1 MSVLI
6 TGASGYVG
14 QELAAA
20 LLAGSSSLTVT
31 LTDVVAPEVPA
42 SATQHASRT
51 KCIES
56 DLTVPKVVD
65 ELINENNR
73 YETVYL
79 LHGIMSSGAEANF
92 ELGMRVNL
100 ESSRYILD
108 RLRKVQP
115 GVKVVFTSS
124 LAVYG
129 LAPPGFII
137 DETNFPPVPS
147 SSYGSQK
154 LIIETLLNDYSR
166 RGFLDGRAV
175 RLPTVTVRAGKPTQ
189 AASSF
194 ASGIIREPFHGEK
207 AILPVSK
214 EVEMWICSP
223 YTIVKNLIHAAT
235 IPKEEFGDS
244 RSVNLPGLKV
254 TVQEMLDALE
264 EVGGKERRALVE
276 EKYDED
282 IDRIVQTWSPHF
294 DPARALGLG
303 FSADIP
309 MIENVR
315 RYARSPST
323 IITPFSL
330 SPSTPTSY
338 PLTMASRRLAFN
350 LNQALRSRSA
360 LKAIQPVKRGF
371 ASPVTLPST
380 TQATTLS
387 NGFTIAT
394 EYSPWAQ
401 TSTVGVWIDAGSRA
415 ETDKTNGTAHFLEH
429 LAFKGTSKRSQH
441 QLELEI
447 ENMGAHLNAYTSREN
462 TVYYA
467 KAFNND
473 VPKAV
478 DILADI
484 LQNSK
489 LEPAAIERERD
500 VILREQEEVDKQ
512 LEEVVFDHLHA
523 TAFQRQPLGRTIL
536 GPKENIQTITRDN
549 LTDYIKTNY
558 TADRMVLVG
567 AGGIPHEQLVRLA
580 EEHFGRLPSQ
590 APTSAALALTA
601 EQKRQPEFIGSEVR
615 IRDDTLPT
623 AHIALAVEGVSW
635 KDDDYFTALVA
646 QAIVGNWDRAMGNSP
661 YLGSKLSSFVERNNL
676 ANSFMSFS
684 TSYSDTGLWG
694 IYLVSENMT
703 GLDDL
708 CHFALREWSRLS
720 FSVTAAEVER
730 AKAQLKASILLSLDG
745 TTAVA
750 EDIGRQIITT
760 GRRLSPEDIERTI
773 GQITEKN
780 VMDFANRKLWDQ
792 DIALSAVGSIEGIL
806 DYNRLRSDM
815 SRNAY

>member
-1 MSVLI
+1 MSIVI
-6 TGASGYVG
+6 TGAGGYVG
-14 QELAAA
+14 QELASA
-20 LLAGSSSLTVT
+20 LLSSNPSTTVT
-31 LTDVVAPEVPA
+31 LADVVEPTIPPSA
-42 SATQHASRT
+42 SEHASRA
-51 KCIES
+51 KCIKA
-56 DLTVPKVVD
+56 DLTSQSEVD
-65 ELINENNR
+65 ALFTPSNP
-73 YETVYL
+73 YDTVYL

-92 ELGMRVNL
+92 ELGVRVNL
-100 ESSRYILD
+100 DATRYILD
-108 RLRKVQP
+108 RLRTVQP

-129 LAPPGFII
+129 LAPKGFVI
-137 DETNFPPVPS
+137 DETNFPPVPE
-147 SSYGSQK
+147 SSYGTQK
-154 LIIETLLNDYSR
+154 LMIELLLNDYSR

-194 ASGIIREPFHGEK
+194 ASGIIREPFNGER
-207 AILPVSK
+207 AVLPVNRD
-214 EVEMWICSP
+214 VEMWVCSP
-223 YTIVKNLIHAAT
+223 YTVVKNLIHAAAV
-235 IPKEEFGDS
+235 PGEAFGES
-244 RSVNLPGLKV
+244 RSVNLPGIV
-254 TVQEMLDALE
+254 VSVQEMLDALE
-264 EVGGKERRALVE
+264 EVGGKEKRALVE
-276 EKYDED
+276 EKYDAD
-282 IDRIVQTWSPHF
+282 VDRIVQTWSPHF
-294 DPARALGLG
+294 DPARALKLG
-303 FSADIP
+303 FSEDIS
-309 MIENVR
+309 ILENVR
-315 RYARSPST
+315 RYAT
-323 IITPFSL
+323 L
-330 SPSTPTSY
+330 
-338 PLTMASRRLAFN
+338 N
-350 LNQALRSRSA
+350 LNQALRSRT
-360 LKAIQPVKRGF
+360 AINTVKRGF
-371 ASPVTLPST
+371 ASPVALPST
-380 TQATTLS
+380 TQSTTLS

-394 EYSPWAQ
+394 EHSPWAQ

-429 LAFKGTSKRSQH
+429 LAFKGTGKRSQH

-467 KAFNND
+467 KSFNSD

-489 LEPAAIERERD
+489 LEASAIERERD

-523 TAFQRQPLGRTIL
+523 TAYQHQPLGRTIL

-549 LTDYIKTNY
+549 LTEYIKTNY

-567 AGGIPHEQLVRLA
+567 AGGIPHEELVKLA
-580 EEHFGRLPSQ
+580 EQHFGSLPSKP
-590 APTSAALALTA
+590 PTSAAAALTA
-601 EQKRQPEFIGSEVR
+601 EQKRVPDFVGSEVR
-615 IRDDTLPT
+615 VRDDTLPT

-635 KDDDYFTALVA
+635 KDEDYFTALVA

-708 CHFALREWSRLS
+708 IHFALREWSRLS
-720 FSVTAAEVER
+720 FNVTAAEVER

-773 GQITEKN
+773 GQITEKD

-792 DIALSAVGSIEGIL
+792 DIAMSAVGSIEGIL
-806 DYNRLRSDM
+806 DYNRIRSDM
-815 SRNAY
+815 SRNTY